1 MSAGLLGLLDD
12 VAAIAKLA
20 AASIDDVGAAAG
32 RATAKAAGVVIDD
45 TAVTPQYVHGVTA
58 DREIPIV
65 KKIAWGSIRN
75 KLVFIL
81 PAALVLSQWA
91 PWVLPWVLIVGG
103 SFLCFEGAE
112 KVWGRL
118 RGHGDHDVPV
128 ATVGP
133 DAERTMVNGAVRTDL
148 ILSTEIMLIALA
160 EVADEG
166 FWMRLA
172 ILVVVAI
179 ALTIG
184 VYGFVGLLVK
194 MDDAGLF
201 LAERART
208 RAGQAFGRG
217 LVLAMPKLLAGISVL
232 GTAAMLW
239 VGGHILLQNVA
250 EVGFEWPWHQVEHL
264 AHAVHDG
271 VPGIGAVLGWLV
283 ETAVLAAVGFL
294 FGMVIVAVVEGVR
307 RLRGGSGH
315 DAGHATEHATGQAT
329 EHATG
334 HDAEGHPAAA
344 AGHDEA

>member
-12 VAAIAKLA
+12 IAVIAKLA

-32 RATAKAAGVVIDD
+32 RATVKAAGVVIDD

-91 PWVLPWVLIVGG
+91 PWILPWVLIVGG

-118 RGHGDHDVPV
+118 RGHDDHAV
-128 ATVGP
+128 AAAELGP
-133 DAERTMVNGAVRTDL
+133 DAEKTMVNGAVRTDL

-160 EVADEG
+160 EVADEH

-208 RAGQAFGRG
+208 RAGKAFGRG

-250 EVGFEWPWHQVEHL
+250 NVGFEWPWHQVEHV
-264 AHAVHDG
+264 AHAVHDA
-271 VPGIGAVLGWLV
+271 VPGVGGVLAWLV
-283 ETAVLAAVGFL
+283 ETAIL
-294 FGMVIVAVVEGVR
+294 AVVGLLVGLVILAVVDGIR
-307 RLRGGSGH
+307 AVRGGGH
-315 DAGHATEHATGQAT
+315 SDDSQH
-329 EHATG
+329 
-334 HDAEGHPAAA
+334 AAA
-344 AGHDEA
+344 EVARAEAARKAGAPGEDVSS

>member
-20 AASIDDVGAAAG
+20 AASVDDVGAAAG

-91 PWVLPWVLIVGG
+91 PWVLPWVLILGG

-112 KVWGRL
+112 KVWGRI
-118 RGHGDHDVPV
+118 RGHGDHDVP
-128 ATVGP
+128 AAALGP
-133 DAERTMVNGAVRTDL
+133 DAEKTMVSGAVRTDL

-208 RAGQAFGRG
+208 RAGKAFGRG

-250 EVGFEWPWHQVEHL
+250 NVGFEWPWHQVEHV

-271 VPGIGAVLGWLV
+271 VPGVGAVVGWLV
-283 ETAVLAAVGFL
+283 ETAIL
-294 FGMVIVAVVEGVR
+294 AVVGLLVGLVILAVVDGIKA
-307 RLRGGSGH
+307 LRGGGH
-315 DAGHATEHATGQAT
+315 GEGSR
-329 EHATG
+329 
-334 HDAEGHPAAA
+334 DAEAPVAQAGPAGEGRP
-344 AGHDEA
+344 AGEDVSS

>member
-12 VAAIAKLA
+12 VAAIAKFA

-91 PWVLPWVLIVGG
+91 PWVLPWALIVGG

-112 KVWGRL
+112 KVWSRL
-118 RGHGDHDVPV
+118 RGHDNHAV
-128 ATVGP
+128 AAVEQGP
-133 DAERTMVNGAVRTDL
+133 EAEKTMVNGAIRTDL

-184 VYGFVGLLVK
+184 VYGFVGMLVK

-208 RAGQAFGRG
+208 HAGRAFGRG

-232 GTAAMLW
+232 GTLAMLW
-239 VGGHILLQNVA
+239 VGGHILVQNVA

-264 AHAVHDG
+264 AHGVHDA
-271 VPGIGAVLGWLV
+271 VPGVGAVLGWIT
-283 ETAVLAAVGFL
+283 ETAILAVVGL
-294 FGMVIVAVVEGVR
+294 AFGLVIVAAVEGVR
-307 RLRGGSGH
+307 RLRGGGSHH
-315 DAGHATEHATGQAT
+315 DTPAVAHADVAGAGSRD
-329 EHATG
+329 G
-334 HDAEGHPAAA
+334 A
-344 AGHDEA
+344 AGQGSGDEASSPA